1 MEAKI
6 TRTVVDNNG
15 SEYKIGNDVGF
26 GLLRN
31 DKCYLCVGVITDIT
45 EKSFTITNVL
55 IDRMSLCENLTI
67 KYEEVEDGV
76 LESVSHSYS

>member
-6 TRTVVDNNG
+6 TRTIVDNNG
-15 SEYKIGNDVGF
+15 KEYKIGRDVGF

-31 DKCYLCVGVITDIT
+31 GKCYTCVGVITDIT
-45 EKSFTITNVL
+45 EKSFTIKDVL
-55 IDRMSLCENLTI
+55 IDRMCLGEKLII

-76 LESVSHSYS
+76 LESVSYG